1 MGTFAKPAAVMQLLL
16 RLSMRMGE
24 GQYVDLDELLYEGL
38 TEDEVLQYVQD
49 VRDYGFSTLQTET
62 NPMTRAHIMQIQWTE
77 DPAA

>member
-1 MGTFAKPAAVMQLLL
+1 MQLLL

-62 NPMTRAHIMQIQWTE
+62 KPMTRAHIMQIQWTE